1 MLVFI
6 PLTQSQLS
14 SWVEGGSF
22 APKQAFGVTNS
33 LRQAFG
39 FTPADDEEAEHT
51 AMHIAG
57 LSGLLSSGRRLV
69 AVAEAS
75 ARAVA
80 GSEFGE
86 VEAGAVPW
94 SAVNALFA
102 DDASGAAT
110 AGAVDRPHASLSDA
124 WDDPA
129 IADLLAS
136 HELLW
141 HGPSE
146 WAGLVA
152 G

>member
-6 PLTQSQLS
+6 PLTQAQLS

-94 SAVNALFA
+94 YAAGELTAHFARPLSSLLLSALPR
-102 DDASGAAT
+102 AA
-110 AGAVDRPHASLSDA
+110 
-124 WDDPA
+124 
-129 IADLLAS
+129 
-136 HELLW
+136 
-141 HGPSE
+141 
-146 WAGLVA
+146 
-152 G
+152 